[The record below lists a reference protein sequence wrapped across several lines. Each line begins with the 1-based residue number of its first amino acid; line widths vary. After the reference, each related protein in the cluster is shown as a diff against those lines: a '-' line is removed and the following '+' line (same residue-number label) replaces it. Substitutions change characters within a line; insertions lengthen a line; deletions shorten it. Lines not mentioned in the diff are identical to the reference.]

1 MTGISGWMRTLD
13 ICHNNELHD
22 FFLCLVNLHL
32 IAVSFYLPPA
42 LILIALETGEKN
54 PMKLNCPVSLSH
66 SPRVLT
72 CPWSMPSWWPTQWRW
87 SALRKWWLLSSA
99 SPPSVPPRSCPLT
112 WRMQWFSGSTR
123 FEHTDISSEW
133 NVMLWFH
140 TSWVQLVMM
149 ILGCC
154 MLT

>member
-1 MTGISGWMRTLD
+1 MRTLD

-72 CPWSMPSWWPTQWRW
+72 CP
-87 SALRKWWLLSSA
+87 
-99 SPPSVPPRSCPLT
+99 
-112 WRMQWFSGSTR
+112 
-123 FEHTDISSEW
+123 
-133 NVMLWFH
+133 
-140 TSWVQLVMM
+140 
-149 ILGCC
+149 
-154 MLT
+154 